1 MGYQAFRTWM
11 FQQVPALENN
21 LLSPNCKHVI
31 VQNSPH
37 SILFSLITD
46 TQIYNHDSMTE
57 PTYFP
62 PLNSHCRWYQGNPA
76 GRQKLKAENREHKR
90 QI

>member
-1 MGYQAFRTWM
+1 
-11 FQQVPALENN
+11 
-21 LLSPNCKHVI
+21 
-31 VQNSPH
+31 
-37 SILFSLITD
+37 
-46 TQIYNHDSMTE
+46 MTE

-62 PLNSHCRWYQGNPA
+62 PLNSRCRWYQSNPA